1 MEALRINGVEKHF
14 PADQFPATLAE
25 LVEHLGFSA
34 ATVVAEINGK
44 IVKSENFAQTSLSAG
59 QSIELLRF
67 VGGG

>member
-1 MEALRINGVEKHF
+1 MEVLRINGVEKHF
-14 PADQFPATLAE
+14 PADQFPSTLAE
-25 LVEHLGFSA
+25 LVEYLGFSA

-44 IVKSENFAQTSLSAG
+44 IVKSEHFGQTSLSAG

>member
-1 MEALRINGVEKHF
+1 MEALKINGVEKHF
-14 PADQFPATLAE
+14 PSGQFPATLAE
-25 LVEHLGFSA
+25 LVEHLGFAA
-34 ATVVAEINGK
+34 ATVVAEVNGE